1 MTLRLQVPI
10 LQVVL
15 VLLIASDEFLSS
27 YCSFIEPVDLTI
39 HRLFFLPEAVKF
51 LRHYFCFYLLNQGVD
66 HITVATLSGH
76 RDVNILKE
84 RYGHLTD
91 DTLRKAMKLFDGC
104 SQLANYGREKPLNS
118 L

>member
-1 MTLRLQVPI
+1 MSRVRI
-10 LQVVL
+10 LPLAL
-15 VLLIASDEFLSS
+15 VLLIAFDEFLSS
-27 YCSFIEPVDLTI
+27 YCSFIEPLDREI
-39 HRLFFLPEAVKF
+39 QRLFFLPEAVKF

-91 DTLRKAMKLFDGC
+91 DTLRKAMKSFDGC
-104 SQLANYGREKPLNS
+104 S
-118 L
+118 